1 MTNQQA
7 AEIFNQTLVGETDPA
22 RIANVEMMREFFC
35 NPEFRAYME
44 NAVAQQ
50 NVAQ

>member
-7 AEIFNQTLVGETDPA
+7 AEIFNQTLIGETDPQ

-44 NAVAQQ
+44 NEVAQQ
-50 NVAQ
+50 NGVQ